1 MSYNFSAKAL
11 LTSCPSFSHP
21 LLATVYH
28 LILSAIPVS
37 CTIPV
42 FLYIDIIVDSENSTE
57 ERRYLFGNPNKYLE
71 IPEFMMPQHQIIFP
85 KKCLSKNET
94 EHKPCGCADGEQ

>member
-57 ERRYLFGNPNKYLE
+57 EKEKISLWKSKQIFGNP
-71 IPEFMMPQHQIIFP
+71 
-85 KKCLSKNET
+85 
-94 EHKPCGCADGEQ
+94 